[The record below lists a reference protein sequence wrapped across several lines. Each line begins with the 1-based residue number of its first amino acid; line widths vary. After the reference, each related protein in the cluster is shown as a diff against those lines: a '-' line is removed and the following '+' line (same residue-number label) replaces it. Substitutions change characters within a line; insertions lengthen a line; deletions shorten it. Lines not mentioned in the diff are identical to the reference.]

1 MISDVTKRVY
11 ATYPGCKSATTTY
24 KYHFVG
30 ATSDPFDQKDVKCD
44 QNEESFKKYK
54 AHLNKAQFCRYFF
67 RKICDSRA
75 LAPDGSAN
83 VMPLS
88 QGKMSKTKIYIT
100 PPRIT

>member
-11 ATYPGCKSATTTY
+11 AAYPGCKSATTTY

-30 ATSDPFDQKDVKCD
+30 ETSDPFDEKDIKCD
-44 QNEESFKKYK
+44 QNEEGFKKYT
-54 AHLNKAQFCRYFF
+54 AHFNKAQFYRYFF
-67 RKICDSRA
+67 GKIFDSHVPA
-75 LAPDGSAN
+75 LDGSAN
-83 VMPLS
+83 VMPLL